1 MENRARY
8 VLVGAFSLL
17 VIAAGFLFVY
27 WLDTAGSLMRR
38 AYYRV
43 VFDAPVSGL
52 LRGSAVLFNG
62 IRVGEVTD
70 LALDPATPRAVQIT
84 IAIEPRTPVRSDTR
98 VGIDFQGLT
107 GAPVVALVGGSPS
120 ATPLERTGDAPALL
134 TAEKNAGQTMG
145 QAARDVLRHIDMVV
159 LDNTDPL
166 RNLISNIDK
175 FSGALARNTDR
186 VDGIIAGLERLTGGK
201 GAKPLPR
208 VYELRAATVFLPPP
222 PRLPAGQ
229 LLVPEPTALAMFETE
244 RLLVR
249 SADGSTPVLE
259 DAQWP
264 DVTPK
269 LVQARLIQ
277 SFENVGHLKVV
288 GRSPPDVLKTDHQLI
303 TDLRSFH
310 IAIDEGAHAEI
321 ELGARIVNADGQIVD
336 AQVFKQRVALKT
348 LDAQQSAASL
358 NEGFAKIASELVI
371 WACAKT

>member
-8 VLVGAFSLL
+8 ILVGAFSLL

-38 AYYRV
+38 AHYRI
-43 VFDAPVSGL
+43 VFDDPVSGL

-62 IRVGEVTD
+62 IRVGEVTG
-70 LALDPATPRAVQIT
+70 LSLDTAMPRAVQVT
-84 IAIEPRTPVRSDTR
+84 IAIEPSTPVRSDTR

-120 ATPLERTGDAPALL
+120 ATPLEHTGDAPALL

-166 RNLISNIDK
+166 RSLISNIDK
-175 FSGALARNTDR
+175 FSSALARNTDR

-208 VYELRAATVFLPPP
+208 VYELRAAAVFSPP

-229 LLVPEPTALAMFETE
+229 LLVPEPTALAVLETE

-249 SADGSTPVLE
+249 SADGNTPVL
-259 DAQWP
+259 DGAQWP

-277 SFENVGHLKVV
+277 SFENAGHLKVV

-310 IAIDEGAHAEI
+310 ISTDSGEHAEI
-321 ELGARIVNADGQIVD
+321 ELGARIINSDGQIID
-336 AQVFKQRVALKT
+336 AQVFKQRVALKAF
-348 LDAQQSAASL
+348 DAQQSAASL
-358 NEGFAKIASELVI
+358 NEAFVKIASELVL
-371 WACAKT
+371 WVCAKT